1 MDVFSRKTH
10 RHLQRRHGGVCTIED
25 DDLQQIVGA
34 ALLLQGIQHALSI
47 QTVRADDHDDR
58 EFRVRAFLHGA
69 GFSKTGLKS
78 IGQQLKGMYFFD
90 FQF

>member
-34 ALLLQGIQHALSI
+34 ALLLHGIQHALSI
-47 QTVRADDHDDR
+47 QTARADDYDDR
-58 EFRVRAFLHGA
+58 EFRMRALLHGA
-69 GFSKTGLKS
+69 GLSKTGGNSRRDGLE
-78 IGQQLKGMYFFD
+78 G
-90 FQF
+90 

>member
-34 ALLLQGIQHALSI
+34 ALLLHGIQPALSI
-47 QTVRADDHDDR
+47 QTARADDYDDR
-58 EFRVRAFLHGA
+58 EFRMRALLYGA

-78 IGQQLKGMYFFD
+78 RQERLKG
-90 FQF
+90 